1 MSCYPPCKRKA
12 IRNFLITRM
21 FLPLNQAPSGDD
33 GLKHRPEPQRACS
46 LLLRLADRA
55 IYLLK
60 ASPVRAAGGGKGA
73 QRRATVLLQTTA
85 RPAREG
91 GQQLRAPGS
100 SSLTASLAS
109 PCPCRTWHLQH
120 APVSP
125 GEEEPMQG
133 TGRSNHRLCGLFA
146 RFALYSASCLL
157 CHLSPRW
164 VLCPGGSVLLHP
176 RQG

>member
-1 MSCYPPCKRKA
+1 
-12 IRNFLITRM
+12 M

-91 GQQLRAPGS
+91 GQQLRAAGS

-109 PCPCRTWHLQH
+109 PCPGAPQQNMAFTARTR
-120 APVSP
+120 V
-125 GEEEPMQG
+125 
-133 TGRSNHRLCGLFA
+133 
-146 RFALYSASCLL
+146 
-157 CHLSPRW
+157 PR
-164 VLCPGGSVLLHP
+164 GGGADAGD
-176 RQG
+176 R